1 MTNGSANTGLDP
13 RLARFCKAL
22 SKLNNCDTLFPKKC
36 RTCSQIFQDIGQYIE
51 RTVPKAH
58 VFEDCSD
65 VMGKPYTMMYRH
77 CSCGNTLVTTL
88 TEDTFSELD
97 ELWRTLRKVAND
109 SGRPLN
115 VVVEEFCVHCDKYL
129 TSVRPED

>member
-1 MTNGSANTGLDP
+1 MSNESPESGLDP
-13 RLARFCKAL
+13 RLAKFCKAF
-22 SKLNNCDTLFPKKC
+22 SKLNNCGTLFPKKC
-36 RTCSQIFQDIGQYIE
+36 RTCSQIFKDISQYVE
-51 RTVPKAH
+51 KTVPKAH

-97 ELWRTLRKVAND
+97 ELWATLRKVAKD

-115 VVVEEFCVHCDKYL
+115 KVVEEFCGQCDKYL
-129 TSVRPED
+129 TSCHIED